1 MIKIAPSILAADYL
15 CFGKEVDK
23 VEKAGAD
30 YIHIDVMDG
39 HFVDNITFG
48 PGIVRSI
55 RKVTKLPIDVHLMI
69 DDPEKQIERF
79 AEAGANIIS
88 FHVESTPHA
97 DRVIREIKGAGVKAA
112 VALSPSTP
120 LNTLDWIL
128 EELDMV
134 LLMTVNP
141 GMGGQKYIAAMTD
154 KIRTLRNIAIKKGI
168 KLDIEVDGGITE
180 ENIFTVTEAGANVIV
195 TGSTVYN
202 APDTVK
208 IMTSL
213 RQKAYGGLI

>member
-15 CFGKEVDK
+15 CFGKEIDK

-39 HFVDNITFG
+39 HYVDNITFG
-48 PGIVRSI
+48 PGIVKSI
-55 RKVTKLPIDVHLMI
+55 RKATKLPIDVHLMI
-69 DDPEKQIERF
+69 DNPEKQIERF

-112 VALSPSTP
+112 VALNPSTP
-120 LNTLDWIL
+120 LYTLEWIL

-141 GMGGQKYIAAMTD
+141 GMGGQKYINAMTD
-154 KIRTLRNIAIKKGI
+154 KIRALRNMAIKKRV

-202 APDTVK
+202 APDTAK

-213 RQKAYGGLI
+213 RQKACGGMI